1 MTETQFWDFIDQ
13 ARAKAGHD
21 LDALQTQLNLQAA
34 TFSND
39 ELVALDGW
47 IWFFLR
53 KSYLTRL
60 WAAAYL
66 INGGCSDDGFDYF
79 RGWLV
84 AQGKSVFFAALKNP
98 DSLADWLPQIP
109 DWQPNDE
116 LEFEDM
122 LSVASG
128 VYKSRTGDYPPSAP
142 QEPSQ
147 PNEDDA
153 EFGKQWQEDDEDFYV
168 QNFPCLSALINSEEN

>member
-1 MTETQFWDFIDQ
+1 MTENEFWDFIAD

-21 LDALQTQLNLQAA
+21 LDALEKQLNVQAEA
-34 TFSND
+34 LSND
-39 ELVALDGW
+39 DLIALDGW

-84 AQGKSVFFAALKNP
+84 AQGKSVFFAALENP
-98 DSLADWLPQIP
+98 DSLADYLPQIA

-128 VYKSRTGDYPPSAP
+128 VFKSRTGDYPPSAP
-142 QEPSQ
+142 NEPRP

-153 EFGKQWQEDDEDFYV
+153 EFGKLWQEDDEDFY
-168 QNFPCLSALINSEEN
+168 QEHFPHLYALMNSDD